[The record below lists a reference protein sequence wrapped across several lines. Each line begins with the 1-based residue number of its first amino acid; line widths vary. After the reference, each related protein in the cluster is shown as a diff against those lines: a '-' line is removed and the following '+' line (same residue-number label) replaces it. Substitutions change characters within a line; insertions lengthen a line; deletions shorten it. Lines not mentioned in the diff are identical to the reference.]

1 MTISVP
7 FCVRR
12 PLFPPVN
19 ATIPTTLPHPT
30 IATTVSAYERR
41 ADVERRLDEAADVIA
56 ETLLDMWR
64 GEQRARRAAANG
76 GAS

>member
-1 MTISVP
+1 M
-7 FCVRR
+7 
-12 PLFPPVN
+12 N
-19 ATIPTTLPHPT
+19 ATTPTPPPRAALAVTE
-30 IATTVSAYERR
+30 SADERR

-64 GEQRARRAAANG
+64 KEQRARRAAARG